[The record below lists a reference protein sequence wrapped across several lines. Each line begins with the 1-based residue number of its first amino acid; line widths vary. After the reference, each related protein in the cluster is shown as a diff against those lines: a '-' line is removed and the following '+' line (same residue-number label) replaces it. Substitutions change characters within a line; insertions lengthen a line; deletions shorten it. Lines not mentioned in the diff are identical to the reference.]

1 MFMVYDFKIL
11 LYDGQSNLLMEK
23 KSTDPEK
30 KKSKLTI

>member
-23 KSTDPEK
+23 KAQTLKRK
-30 KKSKLTI
+30 KVN